1 VKVETGIATI
11 AVKTEILTPIN
22 DPKIQSQLVQRMQ
35 HGEIKFDIDAGR
47 IRSKQMDLD
56 ETVIGFSGQN
66 SVMKYLARLTEEPG
80 EAPKATA
87 RKAGPTQKK

>member
-11 AVKTEILTPIN
+11 SVRTEILTPVT
-22 DPKIQSQLVQRMQ
+22 DPRVQSQLVQRMQ

-47 IRSKQMDLD
+47 IHSKQMDLD

-66 SVMKYLARLTEEPG
+66 SMMKYLARLTEEPG
-80 EAPKATA
+80 EAPATA
-87 RKAGPTQKK
+87 KKPTATQKK

>member
-1 VKVETGIATI
+1 VT
-11 AVKTEILTPIN
+11 
-22 DPKIQSQLVQRMQ
+22 DPKVQSQLVQRMQ

-80 EAPKATA
+80 EAPSATA
-87 RKAGPTQKK
+87 KKPGTVQKR